1 MNFNNGLFSSG
12 TADNYFKYG
21 RNNEHSQGQSSST
34 STSHQS
40 KPISTRTPRPLGLK
54 RTTSNSNYPVKQ
66 DEVSTS
72 TIHND
77 RLKNYSSGMTNI
89 YQTDES
95 PTTLTKTP
103 TYEYYGFVL
112 YLSSFIAFVIYLLW
126 AYLPDEILISLGITY
141 YPDRY
146 WALALPVW
154 SFVLSFF
161 LYVVILSINFLNTA
175 PYDSYH
181 TITDDH
187 ANIGQNLS
195 QLSGITD
202 DFVPELHDIPIGIVN
217 ACLYQNVDGLG
228 LWEEEEK
235 NGNDGNIDIS
245 NKSTIERQ
253 ERIESDSKSKI

>member
-34 STSHQS
+34 STTHQS

-77 RLKNYSSGMTNI
+77 RLRNYSSGMTNI

-141 YPDRY
+141 FPDRY

-154 SFVLSFF
+154 SFVRYVPAKFHEINKHLINSFMKS
-161 LYVVILSINFLNTA
+161 L
-175 PYDSYH
+175 
-181 TITDDH
+181 DDH